1 MKFEL
6 IAAAFALALLVFMPS
21 HPATGDEQADLYQ
34 KSVDFEVDKKY
45 QESLD
50 ELEKISGALKSS
62 YAFQLRKGWLLY
74 LLGKYE
80 KAITSYK
87 AAVAKE
93 PRSVEALLGLMPPQM
108 AVRKWV
114 DAEKTGKR
122 ILKLDPGSY
131 LANSRLA
138 YIYYSLTRFDE
149 AEKYY
154 KKLVNHYPG
163 DVEMRS
169 GYGWSLFKQGNYEEA
184 KVQFKKIIAFAPKHA
199 AALEGL
205 KYCP

>member
-122 ILKLDPGSY
+122 ILKLDPGTGKT
-131 LANSRLA
+131 LAELETPGAGVVASRQDAPDAIRTGAHGLEWVDGKLWVATPPPLRLSRL
-138 YIYYSLTRFDE
+138 
-149 AEKYY
+149 
-154 KKLVNHYPG
+154 
-163 DVEMRS
+163 
-169 GYGWSLFKQGNYEEA
+169 
-184 KVQFKKIIAFAPKHA
+184 
-199 AALEGL
+199 
-205 KYCP
+205 